1 MGDIPPE
8 TGAGAGVASGAG
20 GAQSSG
26 AGAIDVVTLGATAKE
41 GGTRSI
47 SYRIGGWSDLPFLGP
62 RPPGVRSPLVALEIC
77 DDPRIWPAVI
87 TRDLGD
93 LATDPAAWAREAE
106 RRFSADLVRLV
117 LTSTREQSFSDLPAI
132 GRTVEAVLSATT
144 LPLIIEGSDEPGLDR
159 EVFQR
164 CGEAG
169 AGERLLLGTAEAD
182 RYRSVAAAALAYGHS
197 VVAQSPID
205 INLAK
210 QLNILLREIG
220 VPHDRIVID
229 PYTGALGYG
238 FEYSYSVMERIRDA
252 ALKGDRDL
260 AMPMISQAPD
270 STVVKEVREAPPEW
284 QREIAVRWEFGFA
297 LPAVIAG
304 ADIVS
309 VRHPETVQLLKEA
322 FRNLLAGTPEG
333 GGPGGA

>member
-1 MGDIPPE
+1 MADTPPQTE
-8 TGAGAGVASGAG
+8 TGS
-20 GAQSSG
+20 
-26 AGAIDVVTLGATAKE
+26 IDLVTLGATRSD
-41 GGTRSI
+41 GGTRSV
-47 SYRIGGWSDLPFLGP
+47 SYRIGGWRTLPFLGD
-62 RPPGVRSPLVALEIC
+62 PPSGVQSPLVALEIC
-77 DDPRIWPAVI
+77 DDPRIWPAVV

-93 LATDPAAWAREAE
+93 LVRDTAAWAKEAE
-106 RRFSADLVRLV
+106 KRFSADLVRLV
-117 LTSTREQSFSDLPAI
+117 LTSTRDRGFSDFPAV
-132 GRTVEAVLSATT
+132 GRTVKAVLSATG
-144 LPLIIEGSDEPGLDR
+144 LPLIIEGSSEPELDR

-238 FEYSYSVMERIRDA
+238 FEYSYSVMERIRDS

-270 STVVKEVREAPPEW
+270 SLTVKEVREAPPEW

-297 LPAVIAG
+297 LSAAVAG

-309 VRHPETVQLLKEA
+309 VRHPETVRLLKEA
-322 FRNLLAGTPEG
+322 FRSLLSGAPQG
-333 GGPGGA
+333 GGAGGA

>member
-1 MGDIPPE
+1 MGDDHPSHP
-8 TGAGAGVASGAG
+8 SGEV
-20 GAQSSG
+20 ST
-26 AGAIDVVTLGATAKE
+26 IDLVTLGATVEE
-41 GGTRSI
+41 GGTRSV
-47 SYRIGGWSDLPFLGP
+47 SYRIGGWNALPFLGP
-62 RPPGVRSPLVALEIC
+62 QPAGVRSPLVALEIC
-77 DDPRIWPAVI
+77 DDPRIWPAVV

-93 LATDPAAWAREAE
+93 LTGDVAAWAREAE
-106 RRFSADLVRLV
+106 KRFLADLVRLV
-117 LTSTREQSFSDLPAI
+117 LTSTRERSFSDLPGL
-132 GRTVEAVLSATT
+132 GRTVEAVLAATK
-144 LPLIIEGSDEPGLDR
+144 LPLVIEGSNEPGLDR

-164 CGEAG
+164 CGEEG

-260 AMPMISQAPD
+260 AMPMISEAPD
-270 STVVKEVREAPPEW
+270 SLVVKEVREAPSDW

-297 LPAVIAG
+297 LSAAVAG

-309 VRHPETVQLLKEA
+309 VRHPETVKLLKEA
-322 FRNLLAGTPEG
+322 FRGLKTGAPAG